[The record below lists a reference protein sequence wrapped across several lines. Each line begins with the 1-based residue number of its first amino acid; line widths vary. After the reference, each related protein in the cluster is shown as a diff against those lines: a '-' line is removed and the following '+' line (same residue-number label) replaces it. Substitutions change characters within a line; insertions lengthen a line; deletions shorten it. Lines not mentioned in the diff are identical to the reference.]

1 MKIHPFH
8 LPWIRAWDYRYAC
21 TEAIDFRR
29 LQTLLINTREPENF
43 SLKLP
48 VWTFVIKESVHDTSW
63 VSASIMCYVGDCRIG
78 NVCTTCC
85 RATYTSG
92 DLNMLSVYTSETRLK
107 NRGQFFSFKKLGINS
122 LLLALVT
129 AQRGQ

>member
-1 MKIHPFH
+1 MHILHFNQRNQILFRYLRDKEKKERRGFRKGGVKIHPVH

-85 RATYTSG
+85 GATYTSG
-92 DLNMLSVYTSETRLK
+92 PDCSET
-107 NRGQFFSFKKLGINS
+107 G
-122 LLLALVT
+122 
-129 AQRGQ
+129 